1 MILFVTKDLFF
12 VPVLQSAGAR
22 QGVEVVSILSL
33 DSPKLAGIES
43 SAVTTCVIDLA
54 SVDVSGL
61 APLVDKLRS
70 SYATARVVAF
80 GPHVQTDRLSG
91 AAAAGCDQV
100 LTRGQLNSQIDRL
113 MSRWSN
119 PAGGSDRP

>member
-1 MILFVTKDLFF
+1 MILFLTKDLFF

-22 QGVEVVSILSL
+22 QGVEVISILSL

-54 SVDVSGL
+54 SVDVSEL
-61 APLVDKLRS
+61 ASLVDKLRS
-70 SYATARVVAF
+70 SYAMARVVAF

-91 AAAAGCDQV
+91 ATEAGCDQV

-113 MSRWSN
+113 MSGWSSPVVGN
-119 PAGGSDRP
+119 EG